1 MRVALELEIP
11 SDVCHIAGVVEAV
24 QATCVGL
31 ALPPR
36 AVSLA
41 VPVALTEALANAI
54 RYGNRADASKRVHVR
69 ACVTETT
76 LVLEVHDEGPGFD
89 LGGCLHDPTTPDR
102 LEREDGRGLFLMQSL
117 TDRLEAVPSGGIRG
131 GSVVRMTLH
140 RA

>member
-1 MRVALELEIP
+1 MRVALELVIP
-11 SDVCHIAGVVEAV
+11 SDVCHIERVVSEV
-24 QATCVGL
+24 QASCADL

-36 AVSLA
+36 ALSLR

-54 RYGNRADASKRVHVR
+54 RYGNRADTSKAVRVR
-69 ACVTETT
+69 ACISDTA

-89 LGGCLHDPTTPDR
+89 LQRCLHDPTTPEH

-117 TDRLEAVPSGGIRG
+117 MDQLEATADG

-140 RA
+140 RT

>member
-11 SDVCHIAGVVEAV
+11 SDVCHIEHVVSEVTACC
-24 QATCVGL
+24 AGL

-36 AVSLA
+36 ALTLR

-54 RYGNRADASKRVHVR
+54 RYGNRADVSKRVRVR
-69 ACVTETT
+69 AVVSDVA

-89 LGGCLHDPTTPDR
+89 LGRCLRDCTVPAAR
-102 LEREDGRGLFLMQSL
+102 EREDGRGLFLMQAL
-117 TDRLEAVPSGGIRG
+117 MDRLEHSADG
-131 GSVVRMTLH
+131 GSVVRMTMF

>member
-11 SDVCHIAGVVEAV
+11 SDVAHIERVVTAV
-24 QATCVGL
+24 TDTCADL

-36 AVSLA
+36 ALSLC

-54 RYGNRADASKRVHVR
+54 RYGNRADASKRVRVR
-69 ACVTETT
+69 ACVSDTA

-89 LGGCLHDPTTPDR
+89 LGRCLHDCSTDR
-102 LEREDGRGLFLMQSL
+102 DAELEREDGRGLFLMRAL
-117 TDRLEAVPSGGIRG
+117 MDHLEHSAEG
-131 GSVVRMTLH
+131 GSVVRMTMY

>member
-11 SDVCHIAGVVEAV
+11 SDVCHIERVVSEVTACC
-24 QATCVGL
+24 ADL

-36 AVSLA
+36 ALSLR

-54 RYGNRADASKRVHVR
+54 RYGNRADATKRVRVR
-69 ACVTETT
+69 ACVTEAA

-89 LGGCLHDPTTPDR
+89 LGRCLHDCTLDSE
-102 LEREDGRGLFLMQSL
+102 LEREDGRGLFLMQAL
-117 TDRLEAVPSGGIRG
+117 MDRLEHSADG
-131 GSVVRMTLH
+131 GSVVRMTMY